1 MCGVGHRGSG
11 PLAGKYGIQQLSLGA
26 VCERALALCAGPLR
40 KRWRRSAELPSATS
54 GAQAAKVPAGL
65 GCDICFVAL
74 YLLSGVMELVIRQRE
89 AKKEAGNLGDPV
101 GSGQFTEDSATRNS
115 AKGAWR
121 CL

>member
-1 MCGVGHRGSG
+1 MM
-11 PLAGKYGIQQLSLGA
+11 A
-26 VCERALALCAGPLR
+26 ALCGIAIKFPDCD
-40 KRWRRSAELPSATS
+40 E
-54 GAQAAKVPAGL
+54 VPAIL
-65 GCDICFVAL
+65 CCDICSGAYSFVAL
-74 YLLSGVMELVIRQRE
+74 YLLSGVMELVIWQRK